1 MLDMLF
7 QKSARSRAQLQAGGG
22 PPFYKKIVFVSY
34 FNAGVRAF
42 DIRDRYNS
50 KNDNVD
56 ISAVVGGDVVGLDH
70 SPADIGIALVR
81 ATSIVSVLVMAKY
94 KTPCLRGLPL
104 RRSCLLQAERPRSK
118 ESSERGTSNRSAHAG
133 TMAQSRRKDHPL
145 KPSHMPQVD
154 PKPPAPEQPAESSL
168 GSDAGKRRFG
178 EGSVFAGYDLP
189 RLARKGTSEQAAG
202 AWTRG
207 IETSSASDRVG
218 RTAPYWPSLVVCA
231 VLLKRGHATLRG
243 SATDADAR

>member
-70 SPADIGIALVR
+70 SPADIWIALVR
-81 ATSIVSVLVMAKY
+81 ATSIVSVLVMAGY
-94 KTPCLRGLPL
+94 KTPRLRGLL
-104 RRSCLLQAERPRSK
+104 A
-118 ESSERGTSNRSAHAG
+118 
-133 TMAQSRRKDHPL
+133 
-145 KPSHMPQVD
+145 PQELF
-154 PKPPAPEQPAESSL
+154 AP
-168 GSDAGKRRFG
+168 G
-178 EGSVFAGYDLP
+178 
-189 RLARKGTSEQAAG
+189 
-202 AWTRG
+202 
-207 IETSSASDRVG
+207 
-218 RTAPYWPSLVVCA
+218 
-231 VLLKRGHATLRG
+231 
-243 SATDADAR
+243 